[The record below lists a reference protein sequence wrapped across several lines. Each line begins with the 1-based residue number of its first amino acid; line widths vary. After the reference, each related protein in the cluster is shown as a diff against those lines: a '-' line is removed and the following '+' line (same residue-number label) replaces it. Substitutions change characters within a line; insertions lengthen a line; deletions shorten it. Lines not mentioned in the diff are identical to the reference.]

1 MTINNLTVCDRDG
14 ILVVDSRLIA
24 EGLGIERRSFLRTL
38 ETYRAEVEQAFGGM
52 RFEIAV
58 PEKATGNPPRYA
70 LLTEDQAI
78 FVVTLSRNS
87 PEVVQCKISIV
98 KAFSEAR
105 NGALKTMTPG
115 EMMVMQAQRFLEF
128 ERRQSAVE
136 AEQQQM
142 KVEQVHL
149 QTQVE
154 RIDAEHYRVENPS
167 GSYYAVLAYAVL
179 HNIDIDV
186 KQAAKIGKAA
196 SAFCKANGVEISRI
210 SDPRF
215 GMINAYPMQVLAQVF
230 SELQ

>member
-24 EGLGIERRSFLRTL
+24 EGLDIEHRSFLRTL

-87 PEVVQCKISIV
+87 PEVVQCKIGIV

-105 NGALKTMTPG
+105 KACEPETLTGVDLIVSMALQLKAQETRQLAIEKT
-115 EMMVMQAQRFLEF
+115 QA
-128 ERRQSAVE
+128 
-136 AEQQQM
+136 
-142 KVEQVHL
+142 HL

-215 GMINAYPMQVLAQVF
+215 GMINAYPMEVLAQVF
-230 SELQ
+230 SELG